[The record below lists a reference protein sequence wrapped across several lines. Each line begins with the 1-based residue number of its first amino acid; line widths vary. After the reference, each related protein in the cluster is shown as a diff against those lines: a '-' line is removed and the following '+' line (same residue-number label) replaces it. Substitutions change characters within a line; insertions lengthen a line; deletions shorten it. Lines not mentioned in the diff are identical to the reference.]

1 MLYKRIISIPRSM
14 LRNTRKSYF
23 LFIAVF
29 FSILI
34 NGCTTLNPLLY
45 FEGKSG
51 DKTTLPVKVEELIE
65 FAGYCNEVYEDRNE
79 NDEVKGV
86 FSYTVKQSDGV
97 SILVFRGT
105 ANVQNVGTDI
115 DLRPFKDAA
124 LSEYYYGVGPR
135 NELENVYL
143 HRGFR
148 SAASSIFDDIKD
160 NYKLEKTVYLTGHSL
175 GGAIAQII
183 GLWLNYDG
191 YNVQIYT
198 FGSPK
203 VSTTFFGNK
212 PSHYRVALRND
223 PVPFTPPWPFLH
235 SGISID
241 PETLDWEEGGEANRD
256 SFTEIDGRDHSIE
269 EYLDILKERKGN

>member
-1 MLYKRIISIPRSM
+1 MAQLLGISI
-14 LRNTRKSYF
+14 KK
-23 LFIAVF
+23 
-29 FSILI
+29 ILTAI
-34 NGCTTLNPLLY
+34 TISLILSGCTALNPLLY
-45 FEGKSG
+45 FEGESG
-51 DKTTLPVKVEELIE
+51 DKTTLPVEVEELIE
-65 FAGYCNEVYEDRNE
+65 FAEYCNEVYEDRNE
-79 NDEVKGV
+79 NYEVKGE
-86 FSYTVKQSDGV
+86 FSYTVKQSDGIT
-97 SILVFRGT
+97 ILVFRGT

-115 DLRPFKDAA
+115 DLRPFKDSA

-148 SAASSIFDDIKD
+148 SAASSIFDDIKK

-183 GLWLNYDG
+183 GLWLNYDE

-212 PSHYRVALRND
+212 PSHYRIALRND

-235 SGISID
+235 SGIFID
-241 PETLDWEEGGEANRD
+241 PETLDWMEGGETDRD
-256 SFTEIDGRDHSIE
+256 SFTEIDGRDHSIR
-269 EYLDILKERKGN
+269 EYVDILKERKGN